1 MLNYLY
7 DGIQFILIQTS
18 YTNYIFNFLL
28 YDTAYMLSNLKRP
41 VTLKESALKQL
52 REAITLGHFE
62 PGERLVE
69 RVLCEKLGV
78 SRTVIRECIR
88 HLESDQLVSSVPNV
102 GPTVASLS
110 PSQVEEIYDIR
121 AMLEVSAVRSCA
133 KTTSKKVIKELDGYC
148 SKISKALAKDD
159 IKVAL
164 EDTRKLYKTIFA
176 AGKKSV
182 AWDLVER
189 LNGRIGQL
197 RALTLSTQGRSVEG
211 PKNLLAIVDAI
222 KEHDADAAAK
232 ACEDHLQQA
241 KEIALQQ
248 VS

>member
-1 MLNYLY
+1 
-7 DGIQFILIQTS
+7 
-18 YTNYIFNFLL
+18 
-28 YDTAYMLSNLKRP
+28 MLSNLKRP
-41 VTLKESALKQL
+41 VTLKESALAQL
-52 REAITLGHFE
+52 KEAITLGHFS

-88 HLESDQLVSSVPNV
+88 HLESDQLITSIPNV
-102 GPTVASLS
+102 GPTVASLD
-110 PSQVEEIYDIR
+110 PHQVREIYEIR
-121 AMLEVSAVRSCA
+121 TMLEVSAVRSCA
-133 KTTSKKVIKELDGYC
+133 ATASDSVIQELDEYC
-148 SKISKALAKDD
+148 EKIASSLAADNIKDALA
-159 IKVAL
+159 
-164 EDTRKLYKTIFA
+164 DTRMMYKTIFA
-176 AGKKSV
+176 AGDKPV

-197 RALTLSTQGRSVEG
+197 RALTLSTQGRSVDG
-211 PKNLLAIVDAI
+211 PKKLLAIVAAI
-222 KEHDADAAAK
+222 KNHDEDAAAK

>member
-1 MLNYLY
+1 ML
-7 DGIQFILIQTS
+7 T
-18 YTNYIFNFLL
+18 
-28 YDTAYMLSNLKRP
+28 NLKRP
-41 VTLKESALKQL
+41 VTLKETALKQL
-52 REAITLGHFE
+52 KEAITLGHFA

-88 HLESDQLVSSVPNV
+88 HLESDQLITSIPNV
-102 GPTVASLS
+102 GPTVASLDIH
-110 PSQVEEIYDIR
+110 QIEEIYEIR
-121 AMLEVSAVRSCA
+121 LMLEVAAVRSCA
-133 KTTSKKVIKELDGYC
+133 SIANQEVNDALDTYCERITNALKE
-148 SKISKALAKDD
+148 DD
-159 IKVAL
+159 IKSAL
-164 EDTRKLYKTIFA
+164 DDTRRLYKTIFD
-176 AGKKSV
+176 AGEKSV

-222 KEHDADAAAK
+222 KQHDADAAEQ
-232 ACEDHLQQA
+232 ACKDHLHQA

-248 VS
+248 VG